1 MLNYEDFEEKH
12 FNVEKFLK
20 ERLLMFLD
28 DVALPTGGTA
38 KRELVFH
45 SGAVAMIPLTAEGKI
60 VLVKQFRK
68 PLEQVILEIPAGK
81 IDPGEENQ
89 LETTAMR
96 ELEEETGYR
105 AGQLTYIN
113 SMYLS
118 PGFAN
123 EKLALYLAT
132 DLQKVENPR
141 PQDEDE
147 ILELYELTIAEA
159 KAEVAKGTICDAKT
173 LLLYNTGNCIY
184 CRDSLRRTRNEQR
197 SVSHSDRTSQTQR
210 SRRKRSRTS
219 SAGRAEA
226 GGKAYKRKEKK
237 FRRFIVKKRKTKPIN
252 KSRVGEYSK
261 RRERSTWLNK
271 AIIIVAILLAVVAY
285 IVLNL

>member
-1 MLNYEDFEEKH
+1 
-12 FNVEKFLK
+12 
-20 ERLLMFLD
+20 
-28 DVALPTGGTA
+28 
-38 KRELVFH
+38 
-45 SGAVAMIPLTAEGKI
+45 MIPLTAEGKI

-197 SVSHSDRTSQTQR
+197 SVSHSDRASQTQR
-210 SRRKRSRTS
+210 SRRKRSGTS
-219 SAGRAEA
+219 SARRAEA
-226 GGKAYKRKEKK
+226 GGKS
-237 FRRFIVKKRKTKPIN
+237 V
-252 KSRVGEYSK
+252 
-261 RRERSTWLNK
+261 
-271 AIIIVAILLAVVAY
+271 
-285 IVLNL
+285 

>member
-1 MLNYEDFEEKH
+1 MLNYEDFEEKTLQRREI
-12 FNVEKFLK
+12 FKGKIIDV
-20 ERLLMFLD
+20 FLD

-38 KRELVFH
+38 KRKLVFH

-173 LLLYNTGNCIY
+173 LFAIQYWELYLL
-184 CRDSLRRTRNEQR
+184 QR
-197 SVSHSDRTSQTQR
+197 QFKEDTQ
-210 SRRKRSRTS
+210 
-219 SAGRAEA
+219 
-226 GGKAYKRKEKK
+226 
-237 FRRFIVKKRKTKPIN
+237 
-252 KSRVGEYSK
+252 
-261 RRERSTWLNK
+261 
-271 AIIIVAILLAVVAY
+271 
-285 IVLNL
+285 